1 MSHYAVIDTNTWLD
15 ILLFRNPGSNAL
27 ASALKHGTIVAI
39 ATQEMQDELTEVLR
53 RPVFLARH
61 SDPGGLVRVMQ
72 KWSRIVTAPP
82 FLSGPACKDK
92 ADQKFIDLAV
102 TYPARFL
109 ISKDQ
114 AILRLAHKMKPCQ
127 TGLPELFQC
136 VGNKPVLLIQS
147 RGQQQRVLKLEFDGV
162 SSGQVRLERWG
173 TVALLRGL
181 AVEPEYQHQGVGTA
195 LVLAAEAVARAAGA
209 RSLYLF
215 TETAQPFF
223 SRLEYR
229 HIARE
234 TAPVAIQHSDQF
246 LHSCPTSA
254 VLMLK
259 SLASPPSERCDI
271 LS

>member
-1 MSHYAVIDTNTWLD
+1 
-15 ILLFRNPGSNAL
+15 
-27 ASALKHGTIVAI
+27 
-39 ATQEMQDELTEVLR
+39 
-53 RPVFLARH
+53 
-61 SDPGGLVRVMQ
+61 
-72 KWSRIVTAPP
+72 
-82 FLSGPACKDK
+82 
-92 ADQKFIDLAV
+92 
-102 TYPARFL
+102 
-109 ISKDQ
+109 
-114 AILRLAHKMKPCQ
+114 Q

-195 LVLAAEAVARAAGA
+195 LVLAAEAIARAAGA

-229 HIARE
+229 RTARE

-259 SLASPPSERCDI
+259 SLASVPSERCDI

>member
-15 ILLFRNPGSNAL
+15 LLLFRNPGCNAL
-27 ASALKHGTIVAI
+27 AHALKEGSVVAI
-39 ATQEMQDELTEVLR
+39 ATQEMQDELQEVLR
-53 RPVFLARH
+53 RPIFLARH
-61 SDPGGLVRVMQ
+61 PDPSSLWPVMQ
-72 KWSRIVTAPP
+72 KWTRTVPAPA

-136 VGNKPVLLIQS
+136 VGNDPVLLIQS
-147 RGQQQRVLKLEFDGV
+147 RGQQQRLLKLEYKGIL
-162 SSGQVRLERWG
+162 SGQVRLERWG

-181 AVEPEYQHQGVGTA
+181 AVEPEYQHRGVGTA

-229 HIARE
+229 QTARE
-234 TAPVAIQHSDQF
+234 TAPDVIQHSDQF
-246 LHSCPTSA
+246 LHSCPASA
-254 VLMLK
+254 VLMFK
-259 SLASPPSERCDI
+259 SLASVPSERRDI

>member
-39 ATQEMQDELTEVLR
+39 ATQEMQDELQEVLR

-61 SDPGGLVRVMQ
+61 PDPSSLWPVMQ
-72 KWSRIVTAPP
+72 KWTRTVPAPA

-147 RGQQQRVLKLEFDGV
+147 RGQQQRVLKLECEGKPL
-162 SSGQVRLERWG
+162 GQVTLQRYG
-173 TVALLRGL
+173 SSALLRGL
-181 AVEPEYQHQGVGTA
+181 AVEPGDQHQGIGTA
-195 LVLAAEAVARAAGA
+195 LVQAAEAVVRAAGA

-229 HIARE
+229 QTARE
-234 TAPVAIQHSDQF
+234 AAPVAIQHSDQF

>member
-1 MSHYAVIDTNTWLD
+1 MRHYAVIDTNTWLD
-15 ILLFRNPGSNAL
+15 LLLFRNPGSNAL
-27 ASALKHGTIVAI
+27 AYALKQGTIVAI
-39 ATQEMQDELTEVLR
+39 ATQEMQDELDEVLR

-61 SDPGGLVRVMQ
+61 PDPASLLRVMLRWT
-72 KWSRIVTAPP
+72 KIVAAPT

-102 TYPARFL
+102 TYPAQFL

-136 VGNKPVLLIQS
+136 IENQPVLLMPS
-147 RGQQQRVLKLEFDGV
+147 RGQQQRVLKLEFEGTPL
-162 SSGQVRLERWG
+162 GQVRLERWG
-173 TVALLRGL
+173 SMALLRGL
-181 AVEPEYQHQGVGTA
+181 AVEPEYQRQGVGTA

-215 TETAQPFF
+215 TETAQAFF
-223 SRLEYR
+223 LQLGY
-229 HIARE
+229 HQTARE
-234 TAPVAIQHSDQF
+234 SAPAAIQHSDQF
-246 LHSCPTSA
+246 LHSCPASA

-259 SLASPPSERCDI
+259 SLASVPSERDTI